1 MDPQDADLL
10 AADMLAVQHADLPNP
25 WEQTKKKK
33 LKKPLI
39 SGFFKRKTDEEI
51 TEDRSTKV

>member
-10 AADMLAVQHADLPNP
+10 AADMFVVQHADPLNP
-25 WEQTKKKK
+25 WEQSKKKK
-33 LKKPLI
+33 PKKTLI

-51 TEDRSTKV
+51 TEDRSTEV